1 MTITSKLCLSSMRY
15 LRRTSRL
22 RLGVSAK
29 ALAKFWRLIG
39 FRKYFFLFTTRKRR
53 SVAFQPCITLG
64 GVHWVGM
71 GQNNDFLQKSGLK
84 TLILAVMVLDQ
95 LTLEWAG
102 THNFKDIPNFHR
114 CFKKS
119 GTSVSKWAMGKSSN
133 FNIVRMKILWIFF
146 RCGHGKQ
153 LKTAFFHKTLIPRN
167 LLKEKNI
174 RARSMW
180 NLTSW
185 RFRKCRT
192 YWAWEL
198 LNGSYWPSKMEES
211 EKTGPSSKIRGVKK
225 KDTATISSFEVWN
238 E

>member
-1 MTITSKLCLSSMRY
+1 MYNT
-15 LRRTSRL
+15 
-22 RLGVSAK
+22 
-29 ALAKFWRLIG
+29 W
-39 FRKYFFLFTTRKRR
+39 
-53 SVAFQPCITLG
+53 

-102 THNFKDIPNFHR
+102 TQNFKGIAISNM
-114 CFKKS
+114 CFEKS

-133 FNIVRMKILWIFF
+133 FNIVRIKIVWIF
-146 RCGHGKQ
+146 RCGHGKR

-174 RARSMW
+174 QDRSMW

-192 YWAWEL
+192 YWVCEL
-198 LNGSYWPSKMEES
+198 LNGSYRPSKMDES
-211 EKTGPSSKIRGVKK
+211 EKTGPSPKIRGVKK